1 MVKNSNG
8 DDVPRILIENTPI
21 KMDYK
26 FLNVPTYS
34 VLNNPS
40 APKGVKF
47 LGIQGKHLYSKVNIF
62 VIAWSPFLMYVF
74 VFAATSSFDNIL
86 TDEKYYD
93 LTPS

>member
-8 DDVPRILIENTPI
+8 VEVPRILVESSPI
-21 KMDYK
+21 KMDTK

-34 VLNNPS
+34 VLNNPTE
-40 APKGVKF
+40 PKGVRF
-47 LGIQGKHLYSKVNIF
+47 LGIQGKYLYSKVNIF

-86 TDEKYYD
+86 SDDKYYQ
-93 LTPS
+93 LTTS